1 MIKLLIK
8 SIEPYAYILSDNTKE
23 YRVHLEFLGLEKK
36 PEVGDYLYL
45 SENMINE
52 LNNYTFGLIGGIY
65 AKKKDIKDDIIK
77 VVGKDYEYYLQRY
90 YG

>member
-23 YRVHLEFLGLEKK
+23 YRVHLEFLDL
-36 PEVGDYLYL
+36 EVGDYLYL
-45 SENMINE
+45 SENIINE
-52 LNNYTFGLIGGIY
+52 PNNYTFGLIGGIY

>member
-45 SENMINE
+45 PENIINE
-52 LNNYTFGLIGGIY
+52 PNNYTFGLIGGIY
-65 AKKKDIKDDIIK
+65 ANKKDIKVDIIK

>member
-36 PEVGDYLYL
+36 PEVGYYLYL
-45 SENMINE
+45 PENIVNE
-52 LNNYTFGLIGGIY
+52 QNNYTFGLIGGIY

>member
-8 SIEPYAYILSDNTKE
+8 SIEPYAYILSNGNND
-23 YRVHLEFLGLEKK
+23 YRLHLEFLGLEKK
-36 PEVGDYLYL
+36 PTVGDYLYL
-45 SENMINE
+45 PENIVNE

-77 VVGKDYEYYLQRY
+77 VVGNDYEYYLQRY

>member
-8 SIEPYAYILSDNTKE
+8 SIEPYAYILSDNIRE

-45 SENMINE
+45 PENIINE
-52 LNNYTFGLIGGIY
+52 PNNYTFGLIGGIY

-77 VVGKDYEYYLQRY
+77 VVGNDYEYYLQRY

>member
-8 SIEPYAYILSDNTKE
+8 SIEPYAYILSGEDKE
-23 YRVHLEFLGLEKK
+23 YRLHLEFLGLEKK
-36 PEVGDYLYL
+36 PTVGDYLYL
-45 SENMINE
+45 PENIINE
-52 LNNYTFGLIGGIY
+52 QNNYTFGLIGGIY

-77 VVGKDYEYYLQRY
+77 VVGNDYEYYLQRY

>member
-8 SIEPYAYILSDNTKE
+8 SIEPYAYILSDGSND
-23 YRVHLEFLGLEKK
+23 YRLHLEFLDLEKK
-36 PEVGDYLYL
+36 PTIGDYLYL
-45 SENMINE
+45 PENIVKE
-52 LNNYTFGLIGGIY
+52 PNNYTFGLIGGLF